1 MQLCQLRG
9 QKSPF
14 EAIVLPK
21 KAYFL
26 KFHRNIGSN
35 EMASNFLAIFETRIR
50 RMRTRIQRMR
60 RTWGTRRIQ
69 RIQRIQR
76 IWRIQRTRRI
86 RRTRRIWR
94 IQRIR
99 RIPYTIFKRFFSFI
113 YSATKGFIS
122 SSKLSSE
129 LYLAEA

>member
-26 KFHRNIGSN
+26 NFHRNIGSN

-76 IWRIQRTRRI
+76 IWRIQR
-86 RRTRRIWR
+86 
-94 IQRIR
+94 IR

>member
-86 RRTRRIWR
+86 WR

-99 RIPYTIFKRFFSFI
+99 RIPYAIFKRFFSFI